1 MPRRPVIL
9 MDFEE
14 AFNSFSGIPL
24 SVVNDALCLFHADAD
39 LILWYHNEK
48 KTLKI
53 LDWMDEFFNEE
64 QRSRIRL
71 LPSRPPNFVMWI
83 AQIFPRLSLE
93 KTSCDFV
100 YSRLFPHLP
109 IKDKPVTLLRID
121 DPFGDQAS
129 FWQNFIEDFRKGIGV
144 KNSLARSLRT
154 KGMSKLTPTNTIKV
168 FNSNWTLNLWNSI
181 YRNVSAR
188 DLVIYPP
195 VQFSIDDFFSKSK
208 EITNNPSKRPYFV
221 FIGGQ
226 RQRKDPLS
234 IINLWA
240 SDLKKHNFDLVLI
253 GDIPEHLMTENL
265 RQAIFKGRFFILKN
279 LSRNELRNT
288 LESSAGVVFNSKGEG
303 FGNPIAEAIYLKQN
317 LICNDLEV
325 FREVAGEYAL
335 YFQSG
340 QSTQALRLLSDLS
353 KSKQKRKSVKEAPNN
368 YTISEAIE
376 RWQFI
381 HNP

>member
-1 MPRRPVIL
+1 
-9 MDFEE
+9 
-14 AFNSFSGIPL
+14 
-24 SVVNDALCLFHADAD
+24 
-39 LILWYHNEK
+39 
-48 KTLKI
+48 
-53 LDWMDEFFNEE
+53 
-64 QRSRIRL
+64 
-71 LPSRPPNFVMWI
+71 
-83 AQIFPRLSLE
+83 
-93 KTSCDFV
+93 
-100 YSRLFPHLP
+100 
-109 IKDKPVTLLRID
+109 
-121 DPFGDQAS
+121 
-129 FWQNFIEDFRKGIGV
+129 
-144 KNSLARSLRT
+144 
-154 KGMSKLTPTNTIKV
+154 MSKLTPTNTIKV

-208 EITNNPSKRPYFV
+208 EITNNPPKRPYFV

-265 RQAIFKGRFFILKN
+265 RQALFKGRFFILKN

-325 FREVAGEYAL
+325 FREVAGEYAM